1 VEPVYVQGDA
11 VRLAQVFSNLLS
23 NSVKYTQRGGK
34 ISLTAR
40 REDGS
45 VVVSVKDNG
54 VGIPPDRIDNVFDM
68 FSQVD
73 TSPDHTQGGLGIGL
87 TIVKQLVA
95 MHGGT
100 VAVRSAG
107 LRLGSEFTVSLPLDR
122 AAPQES
128 TPVAAAAT
136 KPLDGRHI
144 LVVDDN
150 KDSALSLSMLLEL
163 EGHQTFVVHDGLEAI
178 DAAERH
184 RPDLVLLDIG
194 LPRMNGH
201 EVCRRLRER
210 PWGRD
215 LIVVALTGWGQSE
228 DRRKSQ
234 DAGFDGH
241 LVKPVRYETLAELLG
256 SLKPPERSSAAA
268 DSPA

>member
-1 VEPVYVQGDA
+1 
-11 VRLAQVFSNLLS
+11 VFSNLLS
-23 NSVKYTQRGGK
+23 NSVKYTERGGK

-40 REDGS
+40 RQDDS
-45 VVVSVKDNG
+45 VVVNVKDNG

-73 TSPDHTQGGLGIGL
+73 PSPEHTQGGLGIGL

-107 LRLGSEFTVSLPLDR
+107 LGFGSEFVVSLPLDR
-122 AAPQES
+122 GAQQES
-128 TPVAAAAT
+128 TAVAAAT
-136 KPLDGRHI
+136 PIKGRRI

-150 KDSALSLSMLLEL
+150 KDSALSLCMLLEL
-163 EGHQTFVVHDGLEAI
+163 EGHQTFAVHDGVAAI

-184 RPDLVLLDIG
+184 RPDVVLLDIG
-194 LPRMNGH
+194 LPRMSGH
-201 EVCRRLRER
+201 EVCRRLREHS
-210 PWGRD
+210 WGRE

-241 LVKPVRYETLAELLG
+241 LVKPVRYEILAELLG
-256 SLKPPERSSAAA
+256 SLRPPERSSAAA
-268 DSPA
+268 GSPT

>member
-1 VEPVYVQGDA
+1 VHGDA

-23 NSVKYTQRGGK
+23 NSAKYTERGGR

-40 REDGS
+40 RQQDN

-54 VGIPPDRIDNVFDM
+54 VGIPPERIGTVFDM

-73 TSPDHTQGGLGIGL
+73 PAIEQTQGGLGIGL

-100 VAVRSAG
+100 VTAHSDG
-107 LRLGSEFTVSLPLDR
+107 LGLGSEFVVSLPLDEG
-122 AAPQES
+122 ATQEGTAVAPGG
-128 TPVAAAAT
+128 T
-136 KPLDGRHI
+136 KPLERRRI

-150 KDSALSLSMLLEL
+150 KDSALSLCMLLEL
-163 EGHQTFVVHDGLEAI
+163 EGHETFAVHDGIEAI
-178 DAAERH
+178 DAAELH
-184 RPDLVLLDIG
+184 RPDVVLLDIG
-194 LPRMNGH
+194 LPRMSGH

-210 PWGRD
+210 PWGRE
-215 LIVVALTGWGQSE
+215 LVLVALTGWGQSE

-256 SLKPPERSSAAA
+256 SLRPPERSGAAA
-268 DSPA
+268 DSPT